1 MGFDLCSRPS
11 RPWRRQLHV
20 RQRPVST
27 VSLLVAAVTAVS
39 GISGSLRPLQLLRR
53 LFSEDGN
60 RLEPL
65 GSPISGR
72 GYLRASNRLAAATGT
87 KSAVS
92 WVVRR
97 QKKSAGTT
105 DRGEIRLFDYVVG
118 KHEQVVRNDDAKRLG
133 RFKIDD

>member
-1 MGFDLCSRPS
+1 MAPTVALRK
-11 RPWRRQLHV
+11 
-20 RQRPVST
+20 RPVST
-27 VSLLVAAVTAVS
+27 VSLPVAAVYCRFRV
-39 GISGSLRPLQLLRR
+39 ISGSLRPLQLLRR

-92 WVVRR
+92 WVVWR

>member
-1 MGFDLCSRPS
+1 MQPPNRPC
-11 RPWRRQLHV
+11 RRRLHLGNGQF
-20 RQRPVST
+20 RRFRCR
-27 VSLLVAAVTAVS
+27 SLPFTAVCRV
-39 GISGSLRPLQLLRR
+39 ISGSLRPLQLLRR

-92 WVVRR
+92 WVVWR